1 MSDFMLPDIGEGIVE
16 CEVVKWLVSEG
27 DVIEEDQPVAEVM
40 TDKALVEIPAPYH
53 GRVTQLYYQE
63 GDIAKVHAPLF
74 ALVGDESSEEGQGES
89 EPGLE
94 EERAAPDSSHPER
107 HTAADK
113 APTPREHDTRAITP
127 PAGAVDF
134 ILPDI
139 GEGIVE
145 CEIVEW
151 RIQEGDEIAE
161 DQPVV
166 DVMTDKALVE
176 ITAPEAGRVSRLY
189 YQQGEHA
196 RVHSP
201 LFAYHPE
208 DSSVSA
214 GPPAAA
220 EPQES
225 RPQESRPNESRQPG
239 TAAAGAMSSSRA
251 PQQGR
256 ANPGQGAFGRIPAS
270 PAVRRLVRE
279 HALSLADIPGSG
291 KQGRVLK
298 DDVLRFLE
306 QGADG
311 SEHRQ
316 AASTAAPAPSAAD
329 ETTAVGEVCI
339 EPLKGVQAVMA
350 RRMVASAS
358 TIPHFAYGD
367 EIDVTELLALRER
380 LKPDAEALGVRLTL
394 MPFFMKALAL
404 AVQEFPILNSR
415 LNDEVTEIHYQSA
428 CNIGMAVDSRVGLIV
443 PNVKGVERKS
453 LLAIAGEIA
462 RLTQE
467 AREGRVQQADLKGG
481 TISISNIGALGG
493 PYATP
498 IINAPEV
505 AIVAIGKTQQ
515 LPRFD
520 AGGQVVSRAIMTATW
535 SGDHRLIDGGTIARF
550 VNRWKGYLESPQ
562 SMMLHLG

>member
-16 CEVVKWLVSEG
+16 CEVVKWLVGEG

-53 GRVTQLYYQE
+53 GRVTRLYYQE
-63 GDIAKVHAPLF
+63 GEIAKVHAPLF
-74 ALVGDESSEEGQGES
+74 ALVGDEAGQEGPADEAASSPRTGQQAATD
-89 EPGLE
+89 
-94 EERAAPDSSHPER
+94 RAPMPKEAKGSAPK
-107 HTAADK
+107 AA
-113 APTPREHDTRAITP
+113 AGGGAI
-127 PAGAVDF
+127 DF

-145 CEIVEW
+145 CEVVEW

-176 ITAPEAGRVSRLY
+176 ITAPEAGRVTRLH
-189 YQQGEHA
+189 YQQGEQA
-196 RVHSP
+196 RVHKP
-201 LFAYHPE
+201 LFAYLPE
-208 DSSVSA
+208 EQA
-214 GPPAAA
+214 AATAEPAAA
-220 EPQES
+220 QPQET
-225 RPQESRPNESRQPG
+225 QQ
-239 TAAAGAMSSSRA
+239 AGPADKSAVASPSA
-251 PQQGR
+251 PQQGHVS
-256 ANPGQGAFGRIPAS
+256 AQASGTFGRIPAS

-279 HALSLADIPGSG
+279 HALSLAAIPGSG
-291 KQGRVLK
+291 KDGRVLK

-306 QGADG
+306 QGGHNEA
-311 SEHRQ
+311 HRQ
-316 AASTAAPAPSAAD
+316 PPSTEVAAPSTAEA
-329 ETTAVGEVCI
+329 TAVSGNVRV
-339 EPLKGVQAVMA
+339 EPLKGIRAVMA
-350 RRMVASAS
+350 RRMVESAS

-380 LKPDAEALGVRLTL
+380 LKPQAEALGVRLTL

-415 LNDEVTEIHYQSA
+415 LNDDVTEIHYQSA
-428 CNIGMAVDSRVGLIV
+428 CNIGMAVDGRAGLMV
-443 PNVKGVERKS
+443 PNVKGVEGKS

-462 RLTQE
+462 RLTHE

-493 PYATP
+493 TYATP

-505 AIVAIGKTQQ
+505 AIVAIGKTQR

-520 AGGQVVSRAIMTATW
+520 ADGQVVSRAIMTATW

-562 SMMLHLG
+562 SMLLHLG